1 MSFFFGLLLVGFV
14 QGCLY
19 ALIALG
25 YTLVFGIL
33 QFINFAHS
41 DVVMLGAWF
50 AWKYAQW
57 MGVSFS
63 VISIG
68 TSLGILG
75 LAVLSCAAVGFTIER
90 LAYRPLRHAPR
101 INILIT
107 AIGVSLFL
115 ENFTQLPY
123 VFGSRDKAMPQLLD
137 VYAGFDVGGVRV
149 QYFQIITVVFAFTLM
164 ALLSLLVYRTRL
176 GRAMRAISFDTRT
189 ASLMGIPTGRVIAYT
204 FVLGSAL
211 AAAAGILTGVAFGSL
226 SQPSSTS
233 WIRFGLKAFICAVV
247 GGIGSIEGAVAGGL
261 LIGITEQ
268 LAGGYISSSYADAI
282 VFGVLILV
290 LMVRPSGI
298 FGVTMREK
306 V

>member
-1 MSFFFGLLLVGFV
+1 MDILLQQIINGLTTGSV
-14 QGCLY
+14 Y
-19 ALIALG
+19 AVVALG
-25 YTLVFGIL
+25 YTMVYGVIQL
-33 QFINFAHS
+33 INFAHGE
-41 DVVMLGAWF
+41 VVMVGAMV
-50 AWKYAQW
+50 A
-57 MGVSFS
+57 FS
-63 VISIG
+63 VIVALAG
-68 TSLGILG
+68 GSLPP
-75 LAVLSCAAVGFTIER
+75 LAIVLAGVLAAVPACMLLGYGLER
-90 LAYRPLRHAPR
+90 VAYRPLRHAPR

>member
-1 MSFFFGLLLVGFV
+1 VSFFFTLLLVGFV

-25 YTLVFGIL
+25 YSLVFGIL

-50 AWKYAQW
+50 AWKFAQW
-57 MGVSFS
+57 MGVGFAA
-63 VISIG
+63 VSIG
-68 TSLGILG
+68 TSLGIL
-75 LAVLSCAAVGFTIER
+75 LLAMLACAVLGFTIER
-90 LAYRPLRHAPR
+90 FAYRPLRDAPR

-115 ENFTQLPY
+115 ENFTQLPF
-123 VFGSRDKAMPQLLD
+123 VFGSRDKAMPNLVD
-137 VYAGFDVGGVRV
+137 VYAGFDVGGVRI
-149 QYFQIITVVFAFTLM
+149 QYFQIVTVALAFTLM
-164 ALLSLLVYRTRL
+164 TALSVLVYRTRL

-204 FVLGSAL
+204 FVLGSML
-211 AAAAGILTGVAFGSL
+211 AATAGILTGVMYGSL

-261 LIGITEQ
+261 LIGVTEQ